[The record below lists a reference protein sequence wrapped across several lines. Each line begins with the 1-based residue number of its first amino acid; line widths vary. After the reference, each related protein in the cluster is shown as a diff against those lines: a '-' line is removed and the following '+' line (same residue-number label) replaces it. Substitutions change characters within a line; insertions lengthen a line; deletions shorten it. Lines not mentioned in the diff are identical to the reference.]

1 MRVFSPVYV
10 RFGSKADFAPC
21 LDFVRFT
28 PKSGHGSTNGNVRFV
43 PKAAVSNCSND
54 ALDNLASAGH
64 RAVGLSR
71 NDVSSGSARS
81 PSSEGLRNVAGT
93 LDE

>member
-1 MRVFSPVYV
+1 MFALGQAQNEHITSALPP
-10 RFGSKADFAPC
+10 KADKQRTC
-21 LDFVRFT
+21 RY
-28 PKSGHGSTNGNVRFV
+28 VRFV

-54 ALDNLASAGH
+54 ALDNLAGAGH